1 MVDHIHVLNT
11 YSVIGTVNLIIVIF
25 YIQSAITEPNNK
37 FVLKP
42 VFYKKKKKTNF
53 YFKNL
58 MFN

>member
-25 YIQSAITEPNNK
+25 YIQSAITKPNNK

-42 VFYKKKKKTNF
+42 DLLKKKTNF
-53 YFKNL
+53 YLKNL

>member
-42 VFYKKKKKTNF
+42 DLLLKKTNF
-53 YFKNL
+53 YLKNL

>member
-1 MVDHIHVLNT
+1 MKEIEMVDHIHVINTGT

-42 VFYKKKKKTNF
+42 D
-53 YFKNL
+53 L
-58 MFN
+58 L